1 MRVFFSVGERSASN
15 YVYHIF
21 KEVKGIEAWGITDE
35 RLESIGFRSIAK
47 IEDLSVVGIVEALP
61 KIPLVLKLYRQ
72 IEHLLSHMDVLVLC
86 DAPAFNLPLLKRAKG
101 KVKKIIYFISPQVWA
116 WKESRAKI
124 IAQYV
129 DHLIVLLPFEVE
141 FYRRYISERLK
152 IHYVGHP
159 LVDIAK
165 PSQSRESF
173 ERLVGAKEFIGLFP
187 GSRWSEIK
195 RHIPYIKQVFAELS
209 KKRELYGV
217 IPTFESFKDYIQE
230 ALRGLPVRVLT
241 HRDTPTPAYDVMS
254 YSVASLIASGT
265 AELEASLLM
274 NPHIVFYRVSPLTY
288 LLGKMLVKVKWV
300 SLTNLILKRQ
310 AIPEVVQKDWR
321 ILYKYAED
329 LLSFE
334 ELRKEMKESFLEL
347 RKLLGEEGVI
357 DRLRELFLSIFQE
370 G

>member
-21 KEVKGIEAWGITDE
+21 KEVKEIEAWGITDE

-47 IEDLSVVGIVEALP
+47 IEDLSVVGIAEALP
-61 KIPLVLKLYRQ
+61 KVPFVLRLYKKIEKLLPY
-72 IEHLLSHMDVLVLC
+72 MDVLVLC
-86 DAPAFNLPLLKRAKG
+86 DAPAFNLPLLKRARG

-141 FYRRYISERLK
+141 FYRRYANGRLK

-159 LVDIAK
+159 LVDIVK
-165 PSQSRESF
+165 PSQSRENF
-173 ERLVGAKEFIGLFP
+173 EKLVGTKEVIGLFP

-195 RHIPYIKQVFAELS
+195 RHTHYIKQVFAELS

-230 ALRGLPVRVLT
+230 AFNGLPVRVLT

-254 YSVASLIASGT
+254 YSLISLIASGT

-274 NPHIVFYRVSPLTY
+274 NPHLVFYRVNPLTY

-310 AIPEVVQKDWR
+310 TVPEIVQKDWK
-321 ILYKYAED
+321 ILYKYA
-329 LLSFE
+329 
-334 ELRKEMKESFLEL
+334 
-347 RKLLGEEGVI
+347 
-357 DRLRELFLSIFQE
+357 
-370 G
+370 